1 MIDFRYH
8 LVSIVAVFLA
18 LAIGIVLGSTELQGP
33 AYNLLDKT
41 TSKLQNELG
50 QVSSQRD
57 AAQQQATEGEMY
69 AQAVEP
75 TVLRGLLTKQRLL
88 IVTEPGAQSSVVSGI
103 SSAALA
109 AGASITGQI
118 NLATKFF
125 DTSGTTQD
133 SLNQTTL
140 DVAQAAGIQLDSSAT
155 YQQQA
160 AQVIASEILTT
171 AAASSAGKAPAAD
184 QATNA
189 ATMLQAYAASQFL
202 STTGQ
207 PANPA
212 TLAVV
217 VTPQNPPSDGSADQ
231 LDQVLIP
238 LVTEL
243 AAKGSA
249 TVVVGSSA
257 GSGAGSPIAVLR
269 SNNVSSQVSTVDD
282 ADLVAGQTVAMQ
294 ALAVGLAGGKA
305 GSYGFTANGATAI
318 APSPAPSPSASASA
332 SATPTSST
340 KKKVK
345 QMRRAGSAA
354 AAGACAAGAA
364 RLAYSVL
371 NRRPPGGPKAWS
383 RTNHRGE
390 PVTLL
395 EGPAVAAG
403 AIAGVLAQ
411 AALAPALR
419 ACGPAPRRGHDRGRG
434 GRRGVRGL

>member
-1 MIDFRYH
+1 VIDFRYH

-50 QVSSQRD
+50 QVSGQRD

-75 TVLRGLLTKQRLL
+75 TVLHDLLTGQRLL

-125 DTSGTTQD
+125 DSSGTAQD

-140 DVAQAAGIQLDSSAT
+140 DVAQAAGLQLDSSAT

-160 AQVIASEILTT
+160 AQVIASEILDK
-171 AAASSAGKAPAAD
+171 AAASSAGKPPAD
-184 QATNA
+184 QVTEAS
-189 ATMLQAYAASQFL
+189 TMLQAYAASQFL

-207 PANPA
+207 PASPA
-212 TLAVV
+212 TLVVV

-231 LDQVLIP
+231 VDQVLIP

-243 AAKGSA
+243 AAKSSA

-269 SNNVSSQVSTVDD
+269 SNNVSSQVSTVDN

-305 GSYGFTANGATAI
+305 GSYGFTANGASAI
-318 APSPAPSPSASASA
+318 APSPAPTPSGSV
-332 SATPTSST
+332 SATPTSSST

-345 QMRRAGSAA
+345 
-354 AAGACAAGAA
+354 
-364 RLAYSVL
+364 
-371 NRRPPGGPKAWS
+371 K
-383 RTNHRGE
+383 
-390 PVTLL
+390 
-395 EGPAVAAG
+395 
-403 AIAGVLAQ
+403 
-411 AALAPALR
+411 
-419 ACGPAPRRGHDRGRG
+419 
-434 GRRGVRGL
+434 

>member
-1 MIDFRYH
+1 
-8 LVSIVAVFLA
+8 
-18 LAIGIVLGSTELQGP
+18 
-33 AYNLLDKT
+33 
-41 TSKLQNELG
+41 
-50 QVSSQRD
+50 
-57 AAQQQATEGEMY
+57 MY

-103 SSAALA
+103 STAALA

-171 AAASSAGKAPAAD
+171 AAASSDGKPPATD
-184 QATNA
+184 QATSA

-207 PANPA
+207 PANSA

-243 AAKGSA
+243 AANGSA

-294 ALAVGLAGGKA
+294 ALAVRLAGGKA

-332 SATPTSST
+332 SASTTPTSST
-340 KKKVK
+340 KKKVRK
-345 QMRRAGSAA
+345 
-354 AAGACAAGAA
+354 
-364 RLAYSVL
+364 
-371 NRRPPGGPKAWS
+371 
-383 RTNHRGE
+383 
-390 PVTLL
+390 
-395 EGPAVAAG
+395 
-403 AIAGVLAQ
+403 
-411 AALAPALR
+411 
-419 ACGPAPRRGHDRGRG
+419 
-434 GRRGVRGL
+434 

>member
-118 NLATKFF
+118 NLAPKFF

-140 DVAQAAGIQLDSSAT
+140 DVAQAAGITLDSSAT

-160 AQVIASEILTT
+160 AQVIASEVLTT
-171 AAASSAGKAPAAD
+171 AASSDGKPPAAD

-207 PANPA
+207 PASAA

-243 AAKGSA
+243 AAKSSA

-340 KKKVK
+340 KKKKVS
-345 QMRRAGSAA
+345 Q
-354 AAGACAAGAA
+354 
-364 RLAYSVL
+364 
-371 NRRPPGGPKAWS
+371 
-383 RTNHRGE
+383 
-390 PVTLL
+390 
-395 EGPAVAAG
+395 
-403 AIAGVLAQ
+403 
-411 AALAPALR
+411 
-419 ACGPAPRRGHDRGRG
+419 
-434 GRRGVRGL
+434 